1 MGRRSALVGVLVI
14 LLAVILGAAFLLTRS
29 AEQTPA
35 AAPQGEPGPSSSFE
49 MFDGSTAT
57 LADYRG
63 RPVVVNFWASWCPPC
78 VAEMPEFERV
88 HQELGDQVAFLGINT
103 QDVPPAGSPEAALRL
118 VEQTGVSYDLAW
130 DPDGELF
137 QAFGVF
143 GMPSTFFVSPGG
155 EIVGR
160 HTGLLTADLLRRE
173 IERLLVPA

>member
-1 MGRRSALVGVLVI
+1 
-14 LLAVILGAAFLLTRS
+14 
-29 AEQTPA
+29 
-35 AAPQGEPGPSSSFE
+35 
-49 MFDGSTAT
+49 
-57 LADYRG
+57 
-63 RPVVVNFWASWCPPC
+63 
-78 VAEMPEFERV
+78 
-88 HQELGDQVAFLGINT
+88 LGINP